1 MYKNLNALHENQ
13 FNTKGFEWVDLSH
26 RSESIM
32 VYKRKGFKPKDD
44 VLVILNMTSV
54 PRFAFEI
61 TVKNK
66 SKWKEVFNS
75 DSVQYWGTGDV
86 YNPKILINVFNKEDK
101 LYKLRI
107 NLPPL
112 GGIILK

>member
-1 MYKNLNALHENQ
+1 
-13 FNTKGFEWVDLSH
+13 V
-26 RSESIM
+26 
-32 VYKRKGFKPKDD
+32 VYKRKGLKPKND

-61 TVKNK
+61 SVTEKLT
-66 SKWKEVFNS
+66 WKEVFNS
-75 DSVQYWGTGDV
+75 DSTKYWGTGDV
-86 YNPKILINVFNKEDK
+86 YNPKILVHTVNKEDK
-101 LYKLRI
+101 LHKLRI